1 VQLSSF
7 VIVDKT
13 DESPQAVLPQKRT
26 QRILQNVLV
35 VGLFVLLAFGVLA
48 FGAVD
53 EWSTFTFE
61 AGAAILFLVWAA
73 QQVVSG
79 QVTLSKN
86 PLYLPAALFFVLIL
100 AQILLRTTAYGYITR
115 YEAMRYLA
123 YGIVMLVAA
132 ECVRGEEL
140 RKKVAF
146 GLLAFGTAYA
156 FFALVQEFAPN
167 RKIFWLYTPHYNG
180 SIYGSYVNHNHY
192 AGLMEMLIPVPLCLS
207 LGHLFKGGKR
217 AMIAFA
223 AVLMAS
229 TVFLAR
235 SRGGMISF
243 LLQLAI
249 LAALT
254 LWQNRD
260 RRIAIGLLAV
270 CLSVLFFL
278 FFIGRGQVLGR
289 LGELDPGMRIKITTD
304 CIRMFLHHP
313 IAGSGLGTFPT
324 VYPRDRTFSTTLFI
338 NQAHNDYVQL
348 LVETGLLGVLLM
360 AWFLARLYRR
370 ATPTSRRWEF
380 KWEAALSLAALLG
393 CTGILF
399 HSFVD
404 FNLHIPANAA
414 LFYALAGL
422 SASELSPSSSRSHRK
437 AVKTEGV
444 EALP

>member
-7 VIVDKT
+7 VIVDT
-13 DESPQAVLPQKRT
+13 TAEAPQTVLPQKGA
-26 QRILQNVLV
+26 QRIFQNVLV
-35 VGLFVLLAFGVLA
+35 VGLFVLLAFGILA

-61 AGAAILFLVWAA
+61 AGAAILFLVWVAE
-73 QQVVSG
+73 QVVSG

-86 PLYLPAALFFVLIL
+86 PLYVPAALFFTLIL
-100 AQILLRTTAYGYITR
+100 AQILLRTTAYSYITR
-115 YEAMRYLA
+115 YEATRYLS

-140 RKKVAF
+140 RKKV
-146 GLLAFGTAYA
+146 GMGVLAFGTFYA
-156 FFALVQEFAPN
+156 FFALAQELAPN
-167 RKIFWLYTPHYNG
+167 GKIFWLYTPRYHG

-207 LGHLFKGGKR
+207 MGHLFKGGKR

-223 AVLMAS
+223 VVLMAS
-229 TVFLAR
+229 TVFLAK
-235 SRGGMISF
+235 SRGGMIAF
-243 LLQLAI
+243 LLQLAM

-254 LWQNRD
+254 LWQKRD
-260 RRIAIGLLAV
+260 RRIAIGLLTV
-270 CLSVLFFL
+270 CVSVLSFL

-289 LGELDPGMRIKITTD
+289 LGDLDPGIRFKMTTD
-304 CIRMFLHHP
+304 CLRMFLHHP

-324 VYPRDRTFSTTLFI
+324 VYPRDRTFFTTLFI
-338 NQAHNDYVQL
+338 NQAHNDYAQL
-348 LVETGLLGVLLM
+348 LVETGLLGFLLM
-360 AWFLARLYRR
+360 LWFLVRLYQR

-422 SASELSPSSSRSHRK
+422 AASEHSPSSSRSHRK
-437 AVKTEGV
+437 AVKA
-444 EALP
+444 EAVGSLP

>member
-7 VIVDKT
+7 VIVDT
-13 DESPQAVLPQKRT
+13 TAEAPQAALPQKRA
-26 QRILQNVLV
+26 QRMLQNVLV

-53 EWSTFTFE
+53 EWSTFIFE
-61 AGAAILFLVWAA
+61 AGAAVLFLAWVA
-73 QQVVSG
+73 QQIVSG
-79 QVTLSKN
+79 QVALSKN
-86 PLYLPAALFFVLIL
+86 PLYPPAALFFVLIFV
-100 AQILLRTTAYGYITR
+100 QILLRTTAYSYVTR
-115 YEAMRYLA
+115 YEVMRYLA

-132 ECVRGEEL
+132 ECVRGEGL
-140 RKKVAF
+140 RKRVTF
-146 GLLAFGTAYA
+146 GVLAFGIVYS
-156 FFALVQEFAPN
+156 FFALVQELAPN
-167 RKIFWLYTPHYNG
+167 GKIFWLYTPRYNG
-180 SIYGSYVNHNHY
+180 AIYGSYVNHNHY
-192 AGLMEMLIPVPLCLS
+192 AGLMEMLLPVPLCLS
-207 LGHLFKGGKR
+207 MGHLFRGGKR

-229 TVFLAR
+229 TVFLAK
-235 SRGGMISF
+235 SRGGMIAF
-243 LLQLAI
+243 LLQLVV

-254 LWQNRD
+254 LWQKKD
-260 RRIAIGLLAV
+260 RRIAIGLLTV
-270 CLSVLFFL
+270 CASVLSFL

-289 LGELDPGMRIKITTD
+289 LGDLDPGIRFKMTSD
-304 CIRMFLHHP
+304 CLRMFLHHP
-313 IAGSGLGTFPT
+313 ILGSGLGTFPT
-324 VYPRDRTFSTTLFI
+324 VYPRDRTFFTTLFI
-338 NQAHNDYVQL
+338 NQAHNDYAQL

-360 AWFLARLYRR
+360 LWFLVGLYRR

-422 SASELSPSSSRSHRK
+422 AASELSPSSSRSQRK
-437 AVKTEGV
+437 AVTP
-444 EALP
+444 EAVGSLP